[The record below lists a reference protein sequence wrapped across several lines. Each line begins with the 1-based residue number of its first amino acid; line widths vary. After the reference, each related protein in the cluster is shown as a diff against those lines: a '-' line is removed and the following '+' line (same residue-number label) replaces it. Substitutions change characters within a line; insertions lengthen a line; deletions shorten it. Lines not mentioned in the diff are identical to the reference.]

1 MKKRIFLLSILLLS
15 HLALFDSNPIP
26 YSAADPIAQY
36 QWVDSVYKSLTLNE
50 KIGQL
55 FFPMLY
61 PKQGEAHFK
70 EQLKAFEAQQWGG
83 VIFYGHPRATK
94 QLGKRLAAKG

>member
-15 HLALFDSNPIP
+15 HLALFGQQPDPLR
-26 YSAADPIAQY
+26 AADPIAQY

-61 PKQGEAHFK
+61 PKQGEAH
-70 EQLKAFEAQQWGG
+70 L
-83 VIFYGHPRATK
+83 RSN
-94 QLGKRLAAKG
+94 